1 LRKSE
6 NSITVSTKGDGS
18 MNADAREL
26 AASFDIEKLTP
37 EFYENPY
44 PIYRALRE
52 HEPIK
57 RMPNGSWFLTR
68 YDDLVSAYKS
78 TRVFSSDKKK
88 EFFPK
93 YGDSLLYEHHT
104 ASLVFND
111 PPAHTRVR
119 RLIMGALSP
128 RAIASME
135 PDLIALVN
143 RLLDAMAGK
152 GNVDLIDDF
161 ASAIPIEV
169 IGNLLDVPQDERGP
183 LRDWSLAILGALE
196 PVIGPEAFARGNKAV
211 KDFLESLEILV
222 ARRRSKPGNPER
234 DVLTRLIHGED
245 NGERRTEKELLHNCI
260 FLLNAG
266 HETTTNLIGNGL
278 VALSGH
284 PAEKKRLID
293 SPDLI
298 KTAVEE
304 ILRFE
309 SSNQLGNRMTTE
321 QVELGGVTLAPD
333 TSVTLCIGAA
343 NRDPAQFVD
352 PETFDIGRAPNRHL
366 AFATGAHQCAGMAL
380 ARLEGAIAI
389 SRFLARFPDYALD
402 GAPVRGGRARFRGF
416 LRVPCAVG
424 GEESAALA
432 RAFLFPFLRHQASRF
447 FAPQLRL
454 TGIMHSKQHPGQ
466 REALDD
472 VSHS

>member
-1 LRKSE
+1 
-6 NSITVSTKGDGS
+6 V
-18 MNADAREL
+18 NADAREL

-78 TRVFSSDKKK
+78 AKVFSSDKKK

-211 KDFLESLEILV
+211 KDFLSYLEILV

-234 DVLTRLIHGED
+234 DVLTRLIQGED
-245 NGERRTEKELLHNCI
+245 NGERLTEKELLHNCI

-293 SPDLI
+293 NPDLI

-321 QVELGGVTLAPD
+321 RVELGGVTLPPG

-343 NRDPAQFVD
+343 NRDPAQFAD

-366 AFATGAHQCAGMAL
+366 AFGTGAHQCAGMAL

-402 GAPVRGGRARFRGF
+402 GAPVRGGRVRFRGF
-416 LRVPCAVG
+416 LSVPCV
-424 GEESAALA
+424 
-432 RAFLFPFLRHQASRF
+432 
-447 FAPQLRL
+447 
-454 TGIMHSKQHPGQ
+454 
-466 REALDD
+466 
-472 VSHS
+472 VS